1 MNAANVAR
9 LDPAASSA
17 DSAGSA
23 GSAKRKIIIDCDPGI
38 DDALAI
44 FMALA
49 SDKLDVLGIT
59 TVAGNVNIDH
69 VTRNALSL
77 VSLTGK
83 KVPVCRGA
91 TGPFLSSRK
100 EGAHVHGEN
109 GVGDVVLPVPTFR
122 EDPRTATS
130 FIREMAEAY
139 PGELDLVTIG
149 PLTNIAAALAM
160 YSGLAKKTGRI
171 IMMGGAA
178 GFGNV
183 TPAAEFNI
191 YADPHAA
198 AAVFQSGI
206 PIDMYGLDVTNRALI
221 TKEEMSAL
229 RATGKAIPVLCCD
242 MLGTYADFYKSVG
255 FSGLALHD
263 PFALACAIDES
274 LAEYGEHFVTVETLG
289 ELTRGKTVVDIFG
302 VSGKKPNTRVAVD
315 LDRERFITLM
325 SDLLSSYE

>member
-1 MNAANVAR
+1 MNKNG
-9 LDPAASSA
+9 
-17 DSAGSA
+17 AG
-23 GSAKRKIIIDCDPGI
+23 GRNIIIDCDPGI

-49 SDKLDVLGIT
+49 SSRLNVLGIT
-59 TVAGNVNIDH
+59 TVAGNVNISH

-83 KVPVCRGA
+83 QVPVCRGA
-91 TGPFLSSRK
+91 SGPFLVPRK
-100 EGAHVHGEN
+100 EGGHVHGEN
-109 GVGDVVLPVPTFR
+109 GVGDVTLPIPSFS
-122 EDPRTATS
+122 EDSRPAAE
-130 FIREMAEAY
+130 FIRETAAANS
-139 PGELDLVTIG
+139 GNLDLVAIG
-149 PLTNIAAALAM
+149 PLTNVAAALVM
-160 YSGLAKKTGRI
+160 YPSVKRDVRRI

-221 TKEEMSAL
+221 TEDEIASL
-229 RATGKAIPVLCCD
+229 RATGKTIPLLCCD
-242 MLGTYADFYKSVG
+242 MLRTYADFYHSVG

-274 LAEYGEHFVTVETLG
+274 LVEFRECHVAVETQG
-289 ELTRGKTVVDIFG
+289 TLTRGKTVADLHG
-302 VSGKKPNTRVAVD
+302 VTGKPVNARVALELNRD
-315 LDRERFITLM
+315 GFISLM
-325 SDLLSSYE
+325 TELLCSYD